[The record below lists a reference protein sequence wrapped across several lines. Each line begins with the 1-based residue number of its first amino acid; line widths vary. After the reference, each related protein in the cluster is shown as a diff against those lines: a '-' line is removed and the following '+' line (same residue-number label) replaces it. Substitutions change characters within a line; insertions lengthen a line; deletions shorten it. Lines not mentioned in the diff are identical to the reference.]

1 MVHVRRNGT
10 RIMWGSAG
18 LSSTLPFI
26 FLRDSRA
33 SPRQQARMNEAYEIV
48 SGDPA
53 AGLLIVVDHASSHV
67 PPDIDLGIAADLV
80 ERHIGWDIG
89 AAALG
94 RELCARFGCPGLFG
108 AVSRLVLDLHREDDS
123 PALIPIA
130 SDGHDIPGNLAADR
144 EARLARFWRPYH
156 AQLARMVAANRP
168 VLIVAV
174 HSFTPRLETATGSD
188 RPWQV
193 GILYNQD
200 ERAARIA
207 IEALRAR
214 EIVTGDNEPY
224 SGQVLNATMNMH
236 AEANGIPYLAIEVR
250 NDLIADGPGVT
261 QWAELLESVIL
272 RCRNVL
278 APERSFR
285 T

>member
-1 MVHVRRNGT
+1 MVHARRTGVC
-10 RIMWGSAG
+10 IMSGGVG

-26 FLRDSRA
+26 FPRDSRA
-33 SPRQQARMNEAYEIV
+33 SPRQQVRMNEACEIV
-48 SGDPA
+48 SGDPET
-53 AGLLIVVDHASSHV
+53 GLLIVVDHASPHV
-67 PPDIDLGIAADLV
+67 PPDIDLGIATDLV

-94 RELCARFGCPGLFG
+94 RDLCARFGCTGLFG
-108 AVSRLVLDLHREDDS
+108 AVSRLVLDLHREEDS

-130 SDGHDIPGNLAADR
+130 SDGHAIPGNRSANR

-168 VLIVAV
+168 ALIVAV
-174 HSFTPRLETATGSD
+174 HSFTRRLETAAGSD

-200 ERAARIA
+200 DRAARIA
-207 IEALRAR
+207 IDGLRR
-214 EIVTGDNEPY
+214 EGIVTGDNEPY
-224 SGQVLNATMNMH
+224 SGKLLNATMNMH

-250 NDLIADGPGVT
+250 NDLVTAPAGVT
-261 QWAELLESVIL
+261 QWAEVLESVIL
-272 RCRNVL
+272 GCRNAL